1 MTLHENCIVPI
12 WHVELIESL
21 VMTRSM
27 HDTTDIYLQ
36 PKTECA
42 KMHGLA
48 IGIKLWLA
56 VNDHASVA
64 GSTWLGCQDELKQPI

>member
-1 MTLHENCIVPI
+1 MYIYSAYLAPVA
-12 WHVELIESL
+12 LIERL

-56 VNDHASVA
+56 VNDHASVGLHGWA
-64 GSTWLGCQDELKQPI
+64 VRMN